1 MSVKI
6 DFAKIKFLI
15 IDPNPL
21 AADLLRDILVML
33 GAVQIVKAT
42 NSDRA
47 MELLK
52 SEPFDIV
59 VTELEITPL
68 NGFELVRWLRTDR
81 KSPDNMLPTIML
93 TARSEKE
100 YVSEARDLGCTEFL
114 AKPYSVQGLYARLV
128 SVIAKPRQFVR
139 VGNYFGPDRR
149 RRRASYGG
157 PERRQA

>member
-15 IDPNPL
+15 VDPNPL

-33 GAVQIVKAT
+33 GAVQIVKST

-52 SEPFDIV
+52 SETFDIV
-59 VTELEITPL
+59 IMELEIAPL
-68 NGFELVRWLRTDR
+68 TGFELVRWLRTDR
-81 KSPDNMLPTIML
+81 KSPDQMMPTIML

>member
-1 MSVKI
+1 MTVKI
-6 DFAKIKFLI
+6 DFAKIKFLL
-15 IDPNPL
+15 IDSNPL
-21 AADLLRDILVML
+21 AVDLLRDILVML

-42 NSDRA
+42 NTDRA

-52 SEPFDIV
+52 SEPFDIII
-59 VTELEITPL
+59 TELETQPL
-68 NGFELVRWLRTDR
+68 SGFELVKWLRNDR
-81 KSPDNMLPTIML
+81 RSPDNMIPTIML

-139 VGNYFGPDRR
+139 VGDYFGPDRR
-149 RRRASYGG
+149 RRRGSFNG
-157 PERRQA
+157 PDKRQE